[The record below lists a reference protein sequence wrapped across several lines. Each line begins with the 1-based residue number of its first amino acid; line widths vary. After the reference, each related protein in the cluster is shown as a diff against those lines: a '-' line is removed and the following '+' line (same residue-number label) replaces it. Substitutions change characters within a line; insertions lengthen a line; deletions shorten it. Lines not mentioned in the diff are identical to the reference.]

1 MSEGRTL
8 VPVSM
13 SASVGDGDAI
23 TPRVRVVRDRHHA
36 RQSKTGQARPQK
48 SGTTLVQACISVT
61 VEDLALID
69 AAALRAGLNRSA
81 YLATCGLA
89 CAEKPRADIEV
100 GAWAQRGKKR

>member
-8 VPVSM
+8 IPVRT
-13 SASVGDGDAI
+13 SATVGDGDVI
-23 TPRVRVVRDRHHA
+23 TPRVRVLHQTN
-36 RQSKTGQARPQK
+36 RQKTSKTGQARPPK
-48 SGTTLVQACISVT
+48 TGVTMTCVALSISAD
-61 VEDLALID
+61 DLALID

-89 CAEKPRADIEV
+89 CAERPRADIEV